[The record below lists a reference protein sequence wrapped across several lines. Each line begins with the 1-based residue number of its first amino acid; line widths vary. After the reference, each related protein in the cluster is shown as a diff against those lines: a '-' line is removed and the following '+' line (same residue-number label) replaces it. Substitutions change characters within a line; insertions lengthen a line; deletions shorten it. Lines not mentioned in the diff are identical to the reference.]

1 MAHARRSSLDLA
13 YGGRPRETA
22 ARTFCPGL
30 PLGRGDGAGATAA
43 APGADS
49 LGANGAADE
58 KAEMRG
64 LNERLAEYIGK
75 VHYLEGVN
83 HELEVKIKEL
93 LKSGHDKSQASGSRF
108 TAVEELCAKIKSH
121 IVDNARAGVKIEN
134 ARLAADDFHYKLET
148 ERSARSC
155 VEEDI
160 SRLHALLEEYG
171 AAGAGAKAEI
181 EALSEELHYI
191 RKTHQQDM
199 ATLGARLEA
208 SSVSVEVASAK
219 GSDLSEILA
228 GLRRQY
234 EAMIVK
240 THEETEF
247 AYKQKMDTVN
257 VTVSEKKQASQLVKD
272 EISDMNHSSQS
283 LQKELDTLWGLIRC
297 LDEQLRS
304 AEALNADSL
313 SGYSGAISA
322 LESELAKQRADIH
335 RQMHEYSLLLNEK
348 MKLEQEI
355 STYRALLESGHSR
368 LDDTSTA
375 AAAAAAA
382 AASSGTDDGD
392 GVGTAAA
399 APARGR
405 DEDIG
410 RGEKKRSAVIVVTQ
424 HVTDGRV
431 TEESEE
437 RCEH

>member
-1 MAHARRSSLDLA
+1 MAHGRRSSLDFS

-22 ARTFCPGL
+22 ARTFYPGL

-43 APGADS
+43 ALGADS

-58 KAEMRG
+58 KAEMQG

-93 LKSGHDKSQASGSRF
+93 LKSGHDKTQASGSRL
-108 TAVEELCAKIKSH
+108 AAAEELCAKIKSQT
-121 IVDNARAGVKIEN
+121 VDNARAGVKIEN

-160 SRLHALLEEYG
+160 ARLHALLEEYG

-240 THEETEF
+240 THEEMEF

-257 VTVSEKKQASQLVKD
+257 VTVFEKKQASQLVKD
-272 EISDMNHSSQS
+272 EISDMKHSSQS

-313 SGYSGAISA
+313 SGYSGAIST

-355 STYRALLESGHSR
+355 STYRALLESGHRR

-375 AAAAAAA
+375 AVVAA